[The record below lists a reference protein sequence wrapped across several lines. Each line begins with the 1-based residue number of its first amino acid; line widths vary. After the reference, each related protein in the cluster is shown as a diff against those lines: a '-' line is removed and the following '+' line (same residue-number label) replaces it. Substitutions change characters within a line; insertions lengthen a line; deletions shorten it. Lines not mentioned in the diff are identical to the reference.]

1 MAKILARKT
10 GKPTYVGNSMN
21 LSTAGRGG
29 DLDEEMGG
37 FRRVVEVVVE
47 QVQKLDGRFFNNGT

>member
-1 MAKILARKT
+1 M
-10 GKPTYVGNSMN
+10 GNSMN